1 MSKLVNIF
9 KQYKRELSWIYLFMM
24 LAEMS
29 FLATP
34 FLLGK
39 TIDGLIAGNWYWLIL
54 LGISY
59 AISNFFF
66 YKRMIYDTKIYTTIY
81 NDIALTF
88 LKKNNVDV
96 STKIARTDMAHDIV
110 GVLEGHVHYYVATII
125 TIIGSLIFIYTENW
139 RVGVL
144 VSIAT
149 FFVTGAVFILY
160 KKIKQAITVR
170 NDHHE
175 KKATAIENGY
185 LSAES
190 FFLRRRR
197 IEIYDSTIQGKN
209 WFLANSVKYIF
220 LLISIVLLVTT
231 TKNITIGS
239 VITVYSYVNN
249 FLIALMSAPI
259 IVEMCLRMT
268 DILKRI
274 E

>member
-1 MSKLVNIF
+1 M
-9 KQYKRELSWIYLFMM
+9 
-24 LAEMS
+24 
-29 FLATP
+29 
-34 FLLGK
+34 
-39 TIDGLIAGNWYWLIL
+39 
-54 LGISY
+54 
-59 AISNFFF
+59 
-66 YKRMIYDTKIYTTIY
+66 
-81 NDIALTF
+81 
-88 LKKNNVDV
+88 
-96 STKIARTDMAHDIV
+96 
-110 GVLEGHVHYYVATII
+110 
-125 TIIGSLIFIYTENW
+125 
-139 RVGVL
+139 L

-170 NDHHE
+170 NDHYE
-175 KKATAIENGY
+175 KKATDIENGY

-197 IEIYDSTIQGKN
+197 IEIYDSTIQEKN

-274 E
+274 D